1 MKWLNRSRFPAKSY
15 RRKTFSPSKYSSGF
29 AKVEPR
35 ILYFSFKSIT
45 KQTIK
50 LIEFNLFQCNGQR
63 GLGPSGD
70 AVLVAFKNA
79 SHCFFR
85 LFLEVFWN
93 MFSANV
99 KLSVFDSSA
108 ATVFAVLEARV
119 GHFLSA
125 KQPCLHA
132 ESQISTWHTVT
143 SHFKRWF
150 KLAPPPADSNSKP

>member
-1 MKWLNRSRFPAKSY
+1 MKWLNRSRFLAKSY
-15 RRKTFSPSKYSSGF
+15 RRKTFSPSKYSSSY
-29 AKVEPR
+29 AKFEPR

-50 LIEFNLFQCNGQR
+50 LIEFHLFQCNGQR
-63 GLGPSGD
+63 GSGPSGD

-93 MFSANV
+93 MFSAYV

-108 ATVFAVLEARV
+108 AIVFSVLEGRV
-119 GHFLSA
+119 EHLLSA

-132 ESQISTWHTVT
+132 ESQMSTWHTVT